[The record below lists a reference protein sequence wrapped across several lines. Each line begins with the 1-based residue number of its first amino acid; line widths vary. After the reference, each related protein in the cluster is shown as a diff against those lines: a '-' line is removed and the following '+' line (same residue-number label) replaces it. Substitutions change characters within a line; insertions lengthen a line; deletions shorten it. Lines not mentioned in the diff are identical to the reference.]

1 MHAGCPDL
9 GPTHMQTAGGELDVV
24 PAQNHKLAGPQ
35 PVAVGNEDGGCVPMP
50 PAVAASAVH
59 ESSIS
64 RSVRYS
70 RGRRLATVTF
80 TAVEGCSSCY
90 WFSMIIAPLTMWTVT
105 I

>member
-1 MHAGCPDL
+1 MHAGCPAL

-59 ESSIS
+59 EPLD
-64 RSVRYS
+64 
-70 RGRRLATVTF
+70 LALGKVLAG
-80 TAVEGCSSCY
+80 TAFGHCY
-90 WFSMIIAPLTMWTVT
+90 IYCR
-105 I
+105 